1 MIYCLILIA
10 ILLFVLV
17 IQNSEIHRTAVAT
30 EQIAAT
36 LRELAT
42 TAETYDIREKF
53 IEIHEAVL
61 MIQLQAAPEDEE
73 PPIS

>member
-17 IQNSEIHRTAVAT
+17 IQNSTLHRTAVAT
-30 EQIAAT
+30 EQIAAI

-53 IEIHEAVL
+53 IEIHETVL
-61 MIQLQAAPEDEE
+61 MIQLQTAPEEEE
-73 PPIS
+73 PPFS